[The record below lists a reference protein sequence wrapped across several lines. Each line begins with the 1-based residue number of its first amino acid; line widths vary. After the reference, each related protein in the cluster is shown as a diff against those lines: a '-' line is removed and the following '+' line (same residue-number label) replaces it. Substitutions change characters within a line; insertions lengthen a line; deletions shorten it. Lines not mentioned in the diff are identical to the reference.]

1 MQDNQQDNMQ
11 DNIQDNMQVILFRYR
26 KQDNHQV
33 I

>member
-1 MQDNQQDNMQ
+1 MQDNQQ